1 MRQRILT
8 AFLGLNAQSENNTF
22 IFQLDGY
29 FVDGTNSNNTK
40 YLFAQVERF
49 WGTSTHY
56 GVTNIITF
64 NKDSDGGII
73 VNIPNWIPEAKVFNS
88 DGSKNYQYSS
98 TTYPY
103 WSQIVIYYYEI
114 D

>member
-8 AFLGLNAQSENNTF
+8 AFLGLNAQSEDNTF

-29 FVDGTNSNNTK
+29 FVDRPNTNNKKSLCA
-40 YLFAQVERF
+40 YVERF

-64 NKDSDGGII
+64 NKDSDGGIS
-73 VNIPNWIPEAKVFNS
+73 VNIPKAKVFNS
-88 DGSKNYQYSS
+88 DGNENYQYSS
-98 TTYPY
+98 IIYPY

>member
-8 AFLGLNAQSENNTF
+8 AFLGLNAQSEDNRF
-22 IFQLDGY
+22 LFQLDGY
-29 FVDGTNSNNTK
+29 FMHRSNTNTK
-40 YLFAQVERF
+40 YLFALVERF

-64 NKDSDGGII
+64 NKDSDGGIN
-73 VNIPNWIPEAKVFNS
+73 VNIPNWIPKAKVFNS
-88 DGSKNYQYSS
+88 DGSENYQYSS
-98 TTYPY
+98 ITYPY